1 MYTVV
6 WFVIAV
12 LFCFSYILEYIET
25 CKVQREL
32 EYERKQ
38 NAELYAKCEQLADEN
53 ASLAH
58 DVAELRKRTV
68 AYAFSDWEHCEGV
81 TGARYYLEKDGIR
94 LLIEDGKAT
103 SGFYSKDGPGEYIK
117 PVAEVID
124 SDIV

>member
-68 AYAFSDWEHCEGV
+68 AYAFSDWECV
-81 TGARYYLEKDGIR
+81 FLNARDYYLEKGGVRVI
-94 LLIEDGKAT
+94 IEDGKAKGKELSEFT
-103 SGFYSKDGPGEYIK
+103 CF
-117 PVAEVID
+117 
-124 SDIV
+124 